1 MDYINLTAETIAE
14 IRGTKEII
22 PKLVTDSLTID
33 FETMPEVEKLM
44 HKLMD
49 DATKAL
55 DGKKTYD
62 TWQEGYEHI
71 FQYIIN
77 NKEFVVSTFNS
88 LSREFLERYLY
99 NEAYILLIGV
109 VEEKAAGARTGRK
122 AAGGF

>member
-49 DATKAL
+49 ELDTKAL
-55 DGKKTYD
+55 ELCITEDISLEEAREKIKI
-62 TWQEGYEHI
+62 E
-71 FQYIIN
+71 IN
-77 NKEFVVSTFNS
+77 SIYGLPEN
-88 LSREFLERYLY
+88 
-99 NEAYILLIGV
+99 LLGD
-109 VEEKAAGARTGRK
+109 
-122 AAGGF
+122 

>member
-49 DATKAL
+49 ELDTKAL
-55 DGKKTYD
+55 KLCIT
-62 TWQEGYEHI
+62 EGISLEEAREKI
-71 FQYIIN
+71 KIEIN
-77 NKEFVVSTFNS
+77 SIYGLPEN
-88 LSREFLERYLY
+88 
-99 NEAYILLIGV
+99 LLGD
-109 VEEKAAGARTGRK
+109 
-122 AAGGF
+122 